1 MSISIK
7 GKKLVVKDLK
17 NIKSEIKEKEVIKI
31 KAPIVEALKNAYD
44 NPTYQFHIPGH
55 TKGKAI
61 FKDFRKLISDKAL
74 NVDTTDEFDNLG
86 TLHPATGPIKEA
98 QELAAQAFGAK
109 KTFFLLNGSTAGNLA
124 LAMALTKKGQKIIV
138 NRNCHRSILTGLII
152 SGAEPI
158 WICPNKIDDWS
169 VWGNIDAQRI
179 EELIK
184 NNDDVSMVWITNP
197 TYEGVVSDIKSI
209 STVCK
214 KYGIPLIVDEA
225 HGCLWNFNKHLPET
239 ALKLGADAVVHSLHK
254 TGGSMSQSSMLHISK
269 DSCLDDVAVEKA
281 LKLLHTTSPSLML
294 LASLDAARANLQSKA
309 GQKLLDRAVKNAKYL
324 RTRLDAIPN
333 LHQLKGDFGY
343 KTDVTKVFIRID
355 GLSGKRLESILE
367 IDFGIEVESAS
378 DIGVLILCNI
388 GNKRSDFKY
397 LADALEK
404 IAATN
409 YQDIY
414 YLENRKHMPLLEPQ
428 IKMSLRSAFY
438 AEKET
443 VPKSDAIGRISAEVV
458 AECPPGISIL
468 LPGELITKEHLPYLN
483 DYETLEVMKV

>member
-1 MSISIK
+1 
-7 GKKLVVKDLK
+7 
-17 NIKSEIKEKEVIKI
+17 
-31 KAPIVEALKNAYD
+31 
-44 NPTYQFHIPGH
+44 
-55 TKGKAI
+55 
-61 FKDFRKLISDKAL
+61 
-74 NVDTTDEFDNLG
+74 
-86 TLHPATGPIKEA
+86 
-98 QELAAQAFGAK
+98 
-109 KTFFLLNGSTAGNLA
+109 
-124 LAMALTKKGQKIIV
+124 
-138 NRNCHRSILTGLII
+138 
-152 SGAEPI
+152 
-158 WICPNKIDDWS
+158 
-169 VWGNIDAQRI
+169 
-179 EELIK
+179 
-184 NNDDVSMVWITNP
+184 MVWITNP

-404 IAATN
+404 IASTH

-428 IKMSLRSAFY
+428 IKMSLREAFY

-468 LPGELITKEHLPYLN
+468 LPGELITEEHLPYLN
-483 DYETLEVMKV
+483 DYETLEVVKV